1 MYNLLKFDFIK
12 EIMSW
17 QIDLLPLF
25 IPVLFLFIFFEWRK
39 TKKKNK
45 ESFRFEST
53 VLNISFGLIE
63 RIFEVYFFL
72 NVFFAYKFIN
82 NNFSLI
88 DISTSSVLSW
98 IICLFALDFVIYWYH
113 RLGHTVSFLWAAHVV
128 HHQCEEFNLTVAF
141 RNGIFPHI
149 FRSIFM
155 VSLPLIGFPA
165 EMILI
170 SLAISGIWQFFI
182 HTTTIKK
189 LGILEEFMMTP
200 SLHRVHHASNEKY
213 LDKNFGG
220 MFIIW
225 DRMLGTYCKEEET
238 VKFGIVKPV
247 NTFNLWKAYTH
258 VWEDLFKASISTNSI
273 KQALQVWLDKPG
285 NVYEQFVQNNP
296 VSAER
301 ESHFILPRRVIYYL
315 ISQLL
320 ITVTGMIVLLVYKE
334 MMPTWF
340 FISIALVVVL
350 SSFSFCFLLEAK
362 KWTFGLERARLLI
375 LCFIL
380 CSFCSSFFIHWIC
393 GLTVFFL
400 LWLEVCDHKITK
412 QNNSIHLG

>member
-17 QIDLLPLF
+17 EIDLLPLS

-39 TKKKNK
+39 TNKKNK
-45 ESFRFEST
+45 ESYRFEST

-72 NVFFAYKFIN
+72 TVFFVYKYIN
-82 NNFSLI
+82 QNFSLI
-88 DISTSSVLSW
+88 DISTSSFLSW
-98 IICLFALDFVIYWYH
+98 IICLFVLDFVIYWYH
-113 RLGHTVSFLWAAHVV
+113 RAGHTVSFLWAAHVI

-155 VSLPLIGFPA
+155 IPLPLIGFPA

-189 LGILEEFMMTP
+189 IGILEEFMMTP

-225 DRMLGTYCKEEET
+225 DRLMGTYCKEEET
-238 VKFGIVKPV
+238 VRFGIVKPV

-258 VWEDLFKASISTNSI
+258 VWKDLLKASKSTNSI
-273 KQALQVWLDKPG
+273 KQVLQIWLDKPG
-285 NVYEQFVQNNP
+285 KVYEQFVHNNF
-296 VSAER
+296 ALTER
-301 ESHFILPRRVIYYL
+301 KSHLVLPKRIIYYL

-320 ITVTGMIVLLVYKE
+320 ITTTGLIFLLAYKE
-334 MMPTWF
+334 IMPTWF
-340 FISIALVVVL
+340 FVSIALLVVF
-350 SSFSFCFLLEAK
+350 SSFSFSFLLEAK
-362 KWTFGLERARLLI
+362 KWTFGFERMRLLV

-380 CSFCSSFFIHWIC
+380 SSFLSSFFINWIC
-393 GLTVFFL
+393 GITIFFL
-400 LWLEVCDHKITK
+400 LWLEVCDYKITK
-412 QNNSIHLG
+412 QSLGI